1 MNTVKSK
8 FKERTLFYKII
19 IGAILSIFAINNILF
34 YIQPFSSNSIFEYYT
49 KGYFS
54 FITSIQHIVFRIF
67 PFSVGDIFYASILI
81 FLIYLALKIV
91 FSLLK
96 KQFKQLA
103 YNFIDFFTLI
113 IFIWLLLG
121 TQWNWNYLQPSI
133 EEKMNLNNEEYDIS
147 ELVVFTK
154 TLIEETIK
162 TKENSNFDVFKNN
175 SSSIFDISPLGYKQ
189 LAETNDFYNYNYTS
203 IKYSLFS
210 NILPYL
216 GISGYYNPFTSE
228 AQITKGI
235 PIVQIPFV
243 INHEIAHQLGIASES
258 EANFIGYLASINNPL
273 STIQYSGNLN
283 LLIYCLS
290 DLKELDYK
298 EYDELTKNIP
308 ENIKDDINEIVEY
321 WTSYR
326 NKYKNYTDKAYDI
339 FLKTNQQK
347 DGLKSYNKVVSLAI
361 YYSRKN

>member
-1 MNTVKSK
+1 
-8 FKERTLFYKII
+8 
-19 IGAILSIFAINNILF
+19 
-34 YIQPFSSNSIFEYYT
+34 
-49 KGYFS
+49 
-54 FITSIQHIVFRIF
+54 
-67 PFSVGDIFYASILI
+67 
-81 FLIYLALKIV
+81 
-91 FSLLK
+91 
-96 KQFKQLA
+96 
-103 YNFIDFFTLI
+103 
-113 IFIWLLLG
+113 
-121 TQWNWNYLQPSI
+121 
-133 EEKMNLNNEEYDIS
+133 MNLNNEEYDIS